1 MVPLHFRTT
10 QNLIVDFTVNNL
22 HRNTSSV
29 QRAQL
34 ELATGKKIN
43 KPSDDPLGARRA
55 LHLQNVDR
63 RYEQYKS
70 NIENASARLNEST
83 VVLQEVTDLLMKA
96 HDLAVRLNNDVLN
109 DEQRRE
115 AAQEINLML
124 EQLVRLGN
132 TNRDGEYIFS
142 GTLKDTPTFEVE
154 RDANGQIIGITFQ
167 GNNEAREVNI
177 GPGEQIAMNVGG
189 GVVFQNPGGD
199 VFQALLDLR
208 DHLQSGEDLTPDIG
222 NIRNAMNHVL
232 DQVTE
237 LNSRYQI
244 LELTRERIES
254 AQTINKNLLSLTED
268 ADLARTILELQNAQ
282 NVLQSSLA
290 VGAQVIP
297 PSLLQ
302 YL

>member
-1 MVPLHFRTT
+1 
-10 QNLIVDFTVNNL
+10 
-22 HRNTSSV
+22 
-29 QRAQL
+29 
-34 ELATGKKIN
+34 
-43 KPSDDPLGARRA
+43 
-55 LHLQNVDR
+55 
-63 RYEQYKS
+63 
-70 NIENASARLNEST
+70 
-83 VVLQEVTDLLMKA
+83 
-96 HDLAVRLNNDVLN
+96 VLN

-132 TNRDGEYIFS
+132 TSRDGEYIFS

>member
-1 MVPLHFRTT
+1 
-10 QNLIVDFTVNNL
+10 
-22 HRNTSSV
+22 
-29 QRAQL
+29 
-34 ELATGKKIN
+34 
-43 KPSDDPLGARRA
+43 
-55 LHLQNVDR
+55 
-63 RYEQYKS
+63 
-70 NIENASARLNEST
+70 
-83 VVLQEVTDLLMKA
+83 MKA

-154 RDANGQIIGITFQ
+154 RDSNGQITRIVFQ